1 MSQSILSNSSF
12 DAFKADAL
20 AAGFDEALER
30 HWPADTVLDTHRH
43 AFDAEAVVTQGEM
56 WLTCGDDTQYLTP
69 GGSFQL
75 TRDVPHSERYGPQG
89 ATYWVARRNPA
100 SSVTLPA

>member
-1 MSQSILSNSSF
+1 MMNATNF

-30 HWPADTVLDTHRH
+30 HWPADTVLDLHSH

-56 WLTCGDDTQYLTP
+56 WLTCGEQTQYLTP
-69 GGSFQL
+69 GGTFKL
-75 TRDVPHSERYGPQG
+75 AHDVPHSERYGREG
-89 ATYWVARRNPA
+89 ATYWVARRNSA
-100 SSVTLPA
+100 

>member
-1 MSQSILSNSSF
+1 MNATNF

-30 HWPADTVLDTHRH
+30 HWPADTVLDLHSH

-56 WLTCGDDTQYLTP
+56 WLTCGEQTQYLTP
-69 GGSFQL
+69 GGTFKL
-75 TRDVPHSERYGPQG
+75 AHDVPHSERYGPDG
-89 ATYWVARRNPA
+89 ATYWVARRIA
-100 SSVTLPA
+100 A